1 VTSPRRLHL
10 TTMTVTS
17 ECATTPAEILNEALA
32 GLRKE
37 TVS

>member
-1 VTSPRRLHL
+1 
-10 TTMTVTS
+10 MTVTS

-37 TVS
+37 DAKLRVMSDC